1 MSRVV
6 KSCSVPGRGSTLS
19 EIKILFFFFNDTV
32 FSYNVTLYM
41 LLRVNLLSSNCIS
54 EKKGWTLWRKNAV
67 GSFQY

>member
-19 EIKILFFFFNDTV
+19 EINFFFNDTV

-41 LLRVNLLSSNCIS
+41 LLRVNLLSSYCIS
-54 EKKGWTLWRKNAV
+54 EKKGWTL
-67 GSFQY
+67 

>member
-19 EIKILFFFFNDTV
+19 EIKIPFFFFFNDTL

-41 LLRVNLLSSNCIS
+41 LLRVNLLSSYCIS
-54 EKKGWTLWRKNAV
+54 
-67 GSFQY
+67 

>member
-6 KSCSVPGRGSTLS
+6 KPCSVPGRGSTLN

-41 LLRVNLLSSNCIS
+41 LLRVNLLSSYCIS
-54 EKKGWTLWRKNAV
+54 EKKGWTL
-67 GSFQY
+67 

>member
-6 KSCSVPGRGSTLS
+6 KPCSVPGRGSTLS

-41 LLRVNLLSSNCIS
+41 PLRVNLLSSYCIS
-54 EKKGWTLWRKNAV
+54 EKKGWTL
-67 GSFQY
+67 